1 MRRKL
6 VLDTLLARKPLTWN
20 SFDNSDVAYIKL
32 MCFCMVPKQDIFKMY
47 GHISRY
53 QVLNAMKDKKVFY
66 NEFNPSLIGIEQEDY
81 DIFTEMCES
90 INLKNSTS
98 CDII

>member
-1 MRRKL
+1 
-6 VLDTLLARKPLTWN
+6 
-20 SFDNSDVAYIKL
+20 
-32 MCFCMVPKQDIFKMY
+32 MVPKQDIFKMY

-53 QVLNAMKDKKVFY
+53 QVLSAMKDKKVFY
-66 NEFNPSLIGIEQEDY
+66 NEFNPSRIGIEQEDY

-90 INLKNSTS
+90 INLKNSMS